1 MQTGWLD
8 DGGRRYFLEGNGAMA
23 KGWTS
28 QNGKWYYLDSSGALS
43 RAGSMTMEPGITAA
57 RMA

>member
-23 KGWTS
+23 KAGPARTGSGTIWTA
-28 QNGKWYYLDSSGALS
+28 QELFPG
-43 RAGSMTMEPGITAA
+43 AGSMTMEPGITAA